1 MALQHQHA
9 HLGKD
14 IGMEQN
20 KLSTLNSLSNHGV
33 LPLDGSRELET
44 KRREALIDHA
54 AMDLSDLK
62 LSDLQTPKGQNHALE
77 DELAEG
83 FLGKL
88 ASFGDPESFEGIWKD
103 QEAAHSQLR
112 DEILNK
118 EAELLDSKRRLQD
131 LKDELYTLEIGVPAV
146 KQACPTKKIVKNE
159 GTIQGDSSFLS
170 SDDEDNI
177 SPKKKKTH
185 LFDDTSPDS
194 GSVEGQQLRK
204 LEEAQRLMEMKAKQ
218 NSEKHSSFVVFQQEI
233 TLGLIHLA
241 RKLSID
247 VSEMTKSQHRIDVPR
262 ILKDIELRMQHLAE
276 VSSNP
281 EHARPSSREGS
292 PQYLSV
298 MASKSSP
305 SSKHLN
311 NSCTTGPSSMIKPC
325 ILENQDFEPDT
336 DVDIDDID
344 DMNILDK
351 PKGGKNRRHTTITT
365 LKKPT
370 TPTKWRK
377 GERPEVPPMINET
390 ETDAVLDRYDV
401 KKSAKSRFDGGSHV
415 VGKRGK
421 RTGSPAASSPLREDE
436 PKSSSK
442 HNHAE
447 RVNMP
452 NGSAECE

>member
-1 MALQHQHA
+1 M
-9 HLGKD
+9 
-14 IGMEQN
+14 
-20 KLSTLNSLSNHGV
+20 
-33 LPLDGSRELET
+33 
-44 KRREALIDHA
+44 
-54 AMDLSDLK
+54 
-62 LSDLQTPKGQNHALE
+62 
-77 DELAEG
+77 
-83 FLGKL
+83 
-88 ASFGDPESFEGIWKD
+88 
-103 QEAAHSQLR
+103 
-112 DEILNK
+112 
-118 EAELLDSKRRLQD
+118 
-131 LKDELYTLEIGVPAV
+131 
-146 KQACPTKKIVKNE
+146 
-159 GTIQGDSSFLS
+159 QGDSIFLS

-177 SPKKKKTH
+177 SPKKIKSY

-218 NSEKHSSFVVFQQEI
+218 NYEKHSSFVVFQQEI

-247 VSEMTKSQHRIDVPR
+247 VSEMTKSQHRIDVPH
-262 ILKDIELRMQHLAE
+262 ILRDIELRMQHLAE

-311 NSCTTGPSSMIKPC
+311 SSCTAGASSMIKPC

-336 DVDIDDID
+336 LVDIDDMD
-344 DMNILDK
+344 VPQQNILDK
-351 PKGGKNRRHTTITT
+351 NKGGKHRRHTTITT
-365 LKKPT
+365 LIKPT

-377 GERPEVPPMINET
+377 GERPEVPLMINDT
-390 ETDAVLDRYDV
+390 ETDSVLDRCDV
-401 KKSAKSRFDGGSHV
+401 KKSAKSRIDGGSHV

-421 RTGSPAASSPLREDE
+421 RTGSPAPRSPRREDE

-452 NGSAECE
+452 SVNAECE